1 MDNSVIISQLIQY
14 LITGMTVGSIYA
26 MIAVG
31 FNIIYNVT
39 EIINLAQGEFVVLG
53 GLVMVFIRVTLSIPT
68 ILAFPLTLLIVFM
81 VGVLFDRLDPADQTA
96 VGDDTDYCHNRGIH
110 DFERLCYVYLGQG
123 SI

>member
-1 MDNSVIISQLIQY
+1 MISQLIQY

-81 VGVLFDRLDPADQTA
+81 VGVLFDRLAIRP
-96 VGDDTDYCHNRGIH
+96 
-110 DFERLCYVYLGQG
+110 
-123 SI
+123 